1 MTTNFLLDRIVRKG
15 LTLLK
20 KVQHDQSK
28 SDSVPIEVYKTRCL
42 GYIERINEL
51 KYLKSED
58 IENAKKKLFNV
69 YFYLQSVSGPERQ
82 TPHQTEISIEIVS
95 KALDQAVADDHYRR
109 TGGLG
114 YSVTRGLTLTEEKGE
129 PINHYFRK
137 VAKRKWYRPTVFI
150 EAKTVYNKQ
159 TMQEWRD
166 EMARQKKEILDAN
179 KLSRLHPQGSDTTKT
194 VSNVR

>member
-1 MTTNFLLDRIVRKG
+1 MTANFLLDRIVRKG

-20 KVQHDQSK
+20 KVQYDKNK

-42 GYIERINEL
+42 GYIERVNEL
-51 KYLKSED
+51 KYLKPD
-58 IENAKKKLFNV
+58 DLENARKKLFNV

-82 TPHQTEISIEIVS
+82 TPHQTEISIEVVN
-95 KALDQAVADDHYRR
+95 KALDQAVADDFHKR

-114 YSVTRGLTLTEEKGE
+114 YSVARGLTLTEEKGE

-137 VAKRKWYRPTVFI
+137 VKKSPVYSLVTPI
-150 EAKTVYNKQ
+150 EENKIVIKQ

-166 EMARQKKEILDAN
+166 EMAKQKKEILDE
-179 KLSRLHPQGSDTTKT
+179 LSRLRIETSNTPKTLSDL
-194 VSNVR
+194 

>member
-1 MTTNFLLDRIVRKG
+1 MTANFLLDRIVRKG

-20 KVQHDQSK
+20 KVQYDKNK

-42 GYIERINEL
+42 GYIERVNEL
-51 KYLKSED
+51 KYLKPDD
-58 IENAKKKLFNV
+58 IENARKKLFNV

-82 TPHQTEISIEIVS
+82 TPHQTEISIEVVS
-95 KALDQAVADDHYRR
+95 KALDQAVADDFHKR

-114 YSVTRGLTLTEEKGE
+114 YSVTRGLTLTEERGE

-137 VAKRKWYRPTVFI
+137 VKKSPVYSLVTPI
-150 EAKTVYNKQ
+150 EENKIVIKQ

-166 EMARQKKEILDAN
+166 DMAKQKKEILDE
-179 KLSRLHPQGSDTTKT
+179 LSRLRIKTSNTPKTLSDL
-194 VSNVR
+194 